1 MSISKA
7 VVEKTTHIN
16 VFNTLW
22 LMAQVAVVMMFLMV
36 YIYVIQKK
44 QGIGHS

>member
-1 MSISKA
+1 MSSSKA

-16 VFNTLW
+16 VFNPLW
-22 LMAQVAVVMMFLMV
+22 LVAQFVVVMMFLMV